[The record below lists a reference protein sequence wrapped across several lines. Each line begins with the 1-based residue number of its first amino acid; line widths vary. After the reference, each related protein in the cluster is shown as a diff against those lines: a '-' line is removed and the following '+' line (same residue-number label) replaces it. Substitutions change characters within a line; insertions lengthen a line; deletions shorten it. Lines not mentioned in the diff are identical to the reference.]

1 MSFENKK
8 GITVASGFKL
18 QAEALLDARGQVDT
32 IQERD
37 ELVTLHAVTEGLHV
51 FVKETKTTYVWN
63 GTGWDELSKGFWIC
77 SSGCSGLQTY
87 PCRRNERT
95 GIEE

>member
-37 ELVTLHAVTEGLHV
+37 ELVTLHAVTMYGMEPV
-51 FVKETKTTYVWN
+51 
-63 GTGWDELSKGFWIC
+63 GTNSPKVLDMFIRMTLGISISLQAERKGR
-77 SSGCSGLQTY
+77 Y
-87 PCRRNERT
+87 
-95 GIEE
+95 